1 MARSRK
7 GPTLRFE
14 RQRKGKPIGA
24 RRLPSYGIRV
34 PRELSWASPGLAPEN
49 ATARGIQR
57 EGHAPG
63 GKSVYWQANPA
74 GPSRDMPV
82 ESFYGWVSEAVVT
95 AGSRHRGRDADS
107 ARRRY
112 IRRERYDYRA
122 DFFGGFWRSRNLG
135 CCAQSRTRP
144 SRRGVTESRGVCGSL
159 YSRQRFP
166 RPCGLG
172 SRSSWSRAGRRAL
185 D

>member
-34 PRELSWASPGLAPEN
+34 PRELPWASPGLAPEN

-63 GKSVYWQANPA
+63 GKSVHWQANLA
-74 GPSRDMPV
+74 RPSRDMPV
-82 ESFYGWVSEAVVT
+82 ESFYRWASDPHLRPVPGTEGQRLILT
-95 AGSRHRGRDADS
+95 
-107 ARRRY
+107 
-112 IRRERYDYRA
+112 
-122 DFFGGFWRSRNLG
+122 
-135 CCAQSRTRP
+135 CTKSRTLTM
-144 SRRGVTESRGVCGSL
+144 V
-159 YSRQRFP
+159 
-166 RPCGLG
+166 
-172 SRSSWSRAGRRAL
+172 
-185 D
+185 